1 MEKRDEAL
9 LHVGI
14 AAALADGQCDA
25 RERGHLDALARA
37 AGVPNAALD
46 QHAALPADLAAR
58 LGSPDAARA
67 AYDLAVA
74 VCNADGVLNDAEVR
88 FLGTLRTALGLAEG
102 AVADDARTAGAL
114 ASAPVAPVAGAAVG
128 GDPAQS
134 TDDLVL
140 QQAVLAGALELLPQS
155 LATMAVIPVQL
166 RLVYL
171 IGQKHGQ
178 KLDAAQAK
186 DLLATLG
193 IGAATQVL
201 DGVARRVL
209 GGVARGVLG
218 RLLGGLAGG
227 VAGMAAGAGTVFAA
241 TYALGHA
248 ADQYYAQ
255 GRTLSAADLQAL
267 FARLRDQA
275 QDLYPKVQAEI
286 QERARTLDLSQL
298 AATLTR
304 GSEKERT

>member
-1 MEKRDEAL
+1 MEKRDETL
-9 LHVGI
+9 LQVGI
-14 AAALADGQCDA
+14 AAALADGQCDE

-37 AGVPNAALD
+37 AGAPDSAALG
-46 QHAALPADLAAR
+46 QSAALPADLAAR
-58 LGSPDAARA
+58 LGGPDAARA

-74 VCNADGVLNDAEVR
+74 VCNADGSVNDAERR
-88 FLGTLRTALGLAEG
+88 FLAGLRTALGLAEA

-114 ASAPVAPVAGAAVG
+114 AAAPVAGGAFG
-128 GDPAQS
+128 SDPAQS

-248 ADQYYAQ
+248 ADQYYGQ

-286 QERARTLDLSQL
+286 QERARTLDLQQVVRS
-298 AATLTR
+298 LT
-304 GSEKERT
+304 GG

>member
-14 AAALADGQCDA
+14 AAALADGQCDE
-25 RERGHLDALARA
+25 RERGHLDALAGA
-37 AGVPNAALD
+37 AGVPKAALD

-58 LGSPDAARA
+58 LGSPEAARA

-74 VCNADGVLNDAEVR
+74 VCNADGALNDAEVR
-88 FLGTLRTALGLAEG
+88 FLATLRTALGVPEA

-114 ASAPVAPVAGAAVG
+114 AAAPVAAGS
-128 GDPAQS
+128 DPAQS

-186 DLLATLG
+186 DLLGTLG

-286 QERARTLDLSQL
+286 QERARTLDLQQL
-298 AATLTR
+298 VSSLTR
-304 GSEKERT
+304 G